1 MQVEGLMSSTES
13 KASQLSAITVLSL
26 HPGDLEQHGS
36 FSGRRVLL
44 SWEKRAKKVGMT
56 LTVSHRKMIQTR
68 KEVSDVGVTDM
79 QWLIAHQ

>member
-13 KASQLSAITVLSL
+13 KASQLSAIIVLSL
-26 HPGDLEQHGS
+26 HPGDLEQHGG

-44 SWEKRAKKVGMT
+44 SWERRAKKVGMT

-68 KEVSDVGVTDM
+68 KEVSDVGVTGM
-79 QWLIAHQ
+79 QWSIAHQ